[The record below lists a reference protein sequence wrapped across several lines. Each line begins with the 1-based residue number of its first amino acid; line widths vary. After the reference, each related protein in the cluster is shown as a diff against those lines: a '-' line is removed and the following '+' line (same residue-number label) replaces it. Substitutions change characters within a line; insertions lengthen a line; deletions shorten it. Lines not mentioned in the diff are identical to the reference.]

1 MEMTSSEA
9 KAALEQ
15 LIEETNWLFLSPRE
29 VTCRLDEIAAALFAR
44 RLRVQIDQLGQKY
57 FWGALGDDA
66 PSLVLQKGDLSAD
79 VQFTV
84 FGDCFPETAEEQEI
98 LPRLKVLAKALWGED
113 MRPAGGLAWKRE
125 SVRVR
130 LPKSV
135 ERLRELSPDRGSIAI
150 LFADL
155 DKFKNLNDQAGHEKG
170 DEAIRMVNRELHDL
184 CLHHGGLPFHPSGDE
199 YYLILPDVGLLP
211 MMKALYDLRQRI
223 QQHAFRGDD
232 GRSHNID
239 LTLGM
244 QFLHDDVTFERIKQT
259 IDQAEE
265 ATKSPLVDGENI
277 TSAAESNSESRDKEK
292 RRGRLSIASV
302 VGVSGVSTTACSFA
316 HFGTVLIRRRACL
329 SRPTFP
335 DPRLGM
341 IELVAQ
347 NHKVGGA
354 ATLDEAIE
362 HLTQWLDIQTT
373 PTCSMGS
380 LLQEQPAQVVP
391 QIALAIAVASGILRA
406 QYTADQTLPNDLRVA
421 FTSDGA
427 RAQVLVD
434 GNVKWGGSLEGCEG
448 VEQAEILTPK
458 RERKSAPLIG
468 LQVGLSD
475 RPAFEGKEILPL
487 DIFSHVV
494 VIDDRPNSGGGL
506 PDFWQVA
513 VAQVCQSA
521 ARGTDTLY
529 IFGWGRACDNSE
541 TVRRLKQEVGWNIDE
556 VASLAD
562 ISSDTVRVLMPM
574 LKQNLKIVKTAEEL
588 VESLYEN
595 APVEVAEEF
604 HQAGEANPTLDVLA
618 RKMLESQAL
627 ESIDGVRCRTAAQA
641 YPVIIDVLRRAA
653 TRRSA
658 DDAFQ
663 TLRELIAFKLVL
675 EAPQQ
680 DAIPAYLR
688 SQGDDMARYASEVL
702 IGPQS
707 RIGEILEKD
716 NQVEVFRREL
726 ASCYNAGSEHRSTRR
741 ALLVVPHKPKPDG
754 SPSPEG
760 LVSIWASP
768 RVGDVT
774 EGNIVDWVFVWRTVE
789 AFIGLPYSLYG
800 SIQLAQSL
808 LANGTSEE
816 TSSLPQLRMGQLTY
830 VALSLHMRV
839 DGVHRRIAKRIVDL
853 SSD

>member
-1 MEMTSSEA
+1 MTSSEA
-9 KAALEQ
+9 KAGLEQ
-15 LIEETNWLFLSPRE
+15 LIEETNWQFLSPQE
-29 VTCRLDEIAAALFAR
+29 VTHRLDEIAGSMFAR
-44 RLRVQIDQLGQKY
+44 RLRVQIEQLDQKY
-57 FWGALGDDA
+57 VWGAIGDDV
-66 PSLVLQKGDLSAD
+66 PSHVLQKGALSAD
-79 VQFTV
+79 VKFTV
-84 FGDCFPETAEEQEI
+84 FGDRFPETAEEQEI
-98 LPRLKVLAKALWGED
+98 LPRLKDLAKALWGED

-135 ERLRELSPDRGSIAI
+135 ERLRELSPDKGSIAI

-155 DKFKNLNDQAGHEKG
+155 DKFKNLNDQAGHDKG

-184 CLHHGGLPFHPSGDE
+184 CLRHGGLPFHPSGDE

-223 QQHAFRGDD
+223 QQHAFQGDD

-239 LTLGM
+239 LTLGL
-244 QFLHDDVTFERIKQT
+244 QFLHDEVTFEHIEQT
-259 IDQAEE
+259 IGQAEE
-265 ATKSPLVDGENI
+265 ATKSPVIDGED
-277 TSAAESNSESRDKEK
+277 TAPVKESNSENRDKAK

-302 VGVSGVSTTACSFA
+302 VGVPGVSTTARNFA
-316 HFGTVLIRRRACL
+316 RFGTVLVRRRACL

-341 IELVAQ
+341 VELAAQ
-347 NHKVGGA
+347 NHKADGA
-354 ATLDEAIE
+354 TTLDDAVE
-362 HLTQWLDIQTT
+362 HLRRWLDIETT
-373 PTCSMGS
+373 ATCSMGS
-380 LLQEQPAQVVP
+380 LLKEQPAEAVP
-391 QIALAIAVASGILRA
+391 QIALALAVASGVLRA
-406 QYTADQTLPNDLRVA
+406 QYFTNQTLPNDLRVA
-421 FTSDGA
+421 FTSDGS

-434 GNVKWGGSLEGCEG
+434 GNVKWGGSLDGCES
-448 VEQAEILTPK
+448 VEQVEILT
-458 RERKSAPLIG
+458 RERERGSIPLIG

-475 RPAFEGKEILPL
+475 RPTFEGGDVLPRDL
-487 DIFSHVV
+487 LSHVV

-521 ARGTDTLY
+521 ARGGGALY
-529 IFGWGRACDNSE
+529 IFGWGRACDSSE
-541 TVRRLKQEVGWNIDE
+541 TVRRLKQEIDWSIDE
-556 VASLAD
+556 IASLAD
-562 ISSDTVRVLMPM
+562 ITSDEVRVLRPV
-574 LKQNLKIVKTAEEL
+574 LTQNLKIVKTAEEL

-595 APVEVAEEF
+595 APVEIAEESY
-604 HQAGEANPTLDVLA
+604 QAGEANPTLDVLA
-618 RKMLESQAL
+618 RKMLESQSL

-653 TRRSA
+653 IRRSA

-663 TLRELIAFKLVL
+663 TLKELIAFKLVL

-680 DAIPAYLR
+680 DPIPAYLR
-688 SQGDDMARYASEVL
+688 DEGGDLRRYASEVL

-707 RIGEILEKD
+707 RIGKILAEGG
-716 NQVEVFRREL
+716 QVEAFRREL
-726 ASCYNAGSEHRSTRR
+726 ESCYSTGAQHRSTRR
-741 ALLVVPHKPKPDG
+741 ALLVVPHAPRPDG

-760 LVSIWASP
+760 LVSVWASP
-768 RVGDVT
+768 RVGD
-774 EGNIVDWVFVWRTVE
+774 EAEENIVDWVFVWRTVE

-808 LANGTSEE
+808 LAEGVPTGAP
-816 TSSLPQLRMGQLTY
+816 TPTQLRMGQLTY